1 MQVGRNPVFLV
12 ATAFSLINCHRNVK
26 TFYFPVKNGCFWD
39 FLYYIYSL
47 RVVTLSSVTR
57 ENRVRKRV
65 NPALTSD
72 SVLGLEAFP
81 DSTLMALQ
89 VPILPLSR
97 EKPVLPLELSLELLA
112 S

>member
-1 MQVGRNPVFLV
+1 MNNTGLGVTRN
-12 ATAFSLINCHRNVK
+12 SLH
-26 TFYFPVKNGCFWD
+26 WD

-65 NPALTSD
+65 NPALTS
-72 SVLGLEAFP
+72 VLGLEAFP
-81 DSTLMALQ
+81 DSTLIALQ